1 MRRLPRAITGL
12 ILFLLIFFN
21 LERITL
27 QDTSIIDIKGFVY
40 VLISIF
46 IILILQVDFVR
57 RQSAGVLILAST
69 IFYLVG
75 KFFVFYYFTNWDE
88 NTIYLIITEI
98 SLVWIGILIARIA
111 GAAMVDFQDAVESI
125 TFSHLEKAKD
135 ITSAHGEIQTEF
147 YRSRRYNYPL
157 TLIVVQPDTNPLEYN
172 PHIAVREIQQSMLG
186 RYATVSLVRELSN
199 NLRLLDTVIDLKDN
213 MRFAILSPQTEEDK
227 ADNVIQRI
235 NTIAND
241 MGISVTCGHA
251 TFPKDALTFEELL
264 RTATDHMRFPLVSS
278 QLVNF
283 ETKDED
289 NTNG

>member
-12 ILFLLIFFN
+12 IIYLLVIFN
-21 LERITL
+21 LERITI
-27 QDTSIIDIKGFVY
+27 QDASIIDIKGFVY

-46 IILILQVDFVR
+46 IVLILQVDFVR
-57 RQSAGVLILAST
+57 RQSAGVLILAAT
-69 IFYLVG
+69 ISYLIG
-75 KFFVFYYFTNWDE
+75 KFFVFYYFTTWDG

-98 SLVWIGILIARIA
+98 SLFWIGILIARIA

-135 ITSAHGEIQTEF
+135 IKIAQDEIQTEF

-186 RYATVSLVRELSN
+186 RYATVSLVRELN
-199 NLRLLDTVIDLKDN
+199 KNLRLLDTVIDLKDN

-227 ADNVIQRI
+227 AENLIQRI
-235 NTIAND
+235 NSIANN

-264 RTATDHMRFPLVSS
+264 RTASDHMRFPLVPN
-278 QLVNF
+278 QILKLEEN
-283 ETKDED
+283 DE
-289 NTNG
+289 NKS

>member
-12 ILFLLIFFN
+12 IFYLLVFFN

-40 VLISIF
+40 VLLSIF
-46 IILILQVDFVR
+46 VVLILQVNFVR
-57 RQSAGVLILAST
+57 RQPAGVLLLSASIL
-69 IFYLVG
+69 YLIG

-98 SLVWIGILIARIA
+98 SLIWIGILIARIA

-135 ITSAHGEIQTEF
+135 ISAAQSEIQTEF

-227 ADNVIQRI
+227 AENLINRI
-235 NTIAND
+235 NNIANN

-264 RTATDHMRFPLVSS
+264 RSASDHMRFPLVPN
-278 QLVNF
+278 QVVNF
-283 ETKDED
+283 EAKDE
-289 NTNG
+289 NQSNR